1 MYVNTHTNN
10 NKMKWFITL
19 YQKQTEH
26 DDENFTNKTKQ
37 NKQKNDTK
45 NKQKSMWKL
54 MRFIFIFIALKNVSG
69 STYIPAKR
77 KEKGWGIY
85 LYICPIRNL
94 SMAYLLIEK
103 PNPIWGHA
111 PWPSAWRR

>member
-1 MYVNTHTNN
+1 
-10 NKMKWFITL
+10 MKWFITL

-54 MRFIFIFIALKNVSG
+54 MRFIFIELKNVSG
-69 STYIPAKR
+69 STYIPAK
-77 KEKGWGIY
+77 KGKGVGYLFIY
-85 LYICPIRNL
+85 MPDKGVIYT
-94 SMAYLLIEK
+94 Y
-103 PNPIWGHA
+103 
-111 PWPSAWRR
+111 